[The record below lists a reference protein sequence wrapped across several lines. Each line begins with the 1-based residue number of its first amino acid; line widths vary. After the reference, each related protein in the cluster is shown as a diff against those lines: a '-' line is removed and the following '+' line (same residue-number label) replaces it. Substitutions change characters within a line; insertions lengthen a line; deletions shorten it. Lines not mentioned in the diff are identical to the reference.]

1 MGLAELQVQVQ
12 FSPVLVKKKAS
23 AGPWSLDDR
32 PPEPQDK
39 AGCSLAEMA
48 WSALLVTPLVVAQ
61 WRGCWELM
69 VFYTPEQKRERV
81 LWWSVVAG
89 AAFGVVSALLRGA
102 LTKSAT
108 QQRRTWRQRFWLALG
123 SRLYLAAFAA
133 SSVAMWRGLWE
144 LIDMHCGHTYQLA
157 LFSIGL
163 GSACLARLRCM
174 RNLSGP
180 PFVLTPDLNHTIFA
194 FPTRYR
200 TSGSKDPALHTL
212 DCVFSV
218 FVVGSL
224 VVIVW
229 RGTWGI
235 LDSILV
241 PEHEDT
247 SAWLSLAI
255 GYGVTAIGFLLQVP
269 ARIACDKLSGGPRL
283 LVADLYQFLCFC
295 GTVNLWRG
303 VWNLLNIYFLPEKP
317 LVSYWVTHWVCLVV
331 LMILCCGN
339 SLLVRGVYIDGEEEG
354 GQCVVFQV
362 NYLRYHYKEKRRRQ
376 AAAAQVQGHA
386 ASEKRKDA
394 EAARGPSVAAAGA
407 GAVGENHLH
416 HHHVHVPLLTH
427 TMRDTIL

>member
-1 MGLAELQVQVQ
+1 MSWRARPAMRRAAAEQQTMWPSAVLDVL
-12 FSPVLVKKKAS
+12 FS
-23 AGPWSLDDR
+23 
-32 PPEPQDK
+32 
-39 AGCSLAEMA
+39 C
-48 WSALLVTPLVVAQ
+48 LVVAPCVVGY
-61 WRGCWELM
+61 WRGTWALAEHYITPQDQTLSAWISLCIGCASHL
-69 VFYTPEQKRERV
+69 VFNFVQ
-81 LWWSVVAG
+81 G
-89 AAFGVVSALLRGA
+89 LL
-102 LTKSAT
+102 
-108 QQRRTWRQRFWLALG
+108 QRHVGTWRSSVAWLLA
-123 SRLYLAAFAA
+123 SRLYTAFFSFAC
-133 SSVAMWRGLWE
+133 VNCWRGVWQTLE
-144 LIDMHCGHTYQLA
+144 HYTGSDLNALMITTTAAILA
-157 LFSIGL
+157 L
-163 GSACLARLRCM
+163 AVMRTLR
-174 RNLSGP
+174 NIAAP
-180 PFVLTPDLNHTIFA
+180 PFAIVIDARPAYFQ
-194 FPTRYR
+194 FPTMFRVKP
-200 TSGSKDPALHTL
+200 GSKDPALHTL

-376 AAAAQVQGHA
+376 AAAAQSQGHA

-394 EAARGPSVAAAGA
+394 EAARGPSMAAAA